1 MDNLRKI
8 IQYNMAWFILFC
20 LTSTDANAFQT
31 HGDPEGLYVH
41 QAAHLLFAIS
51 CALLYRQMEQSAFL
65 KKDGWRLIGNGILW
79 LFLWNVWTITGHII
93 EELLPSAN
101 ILKAPN
107 QQPSVYLD
115 SWVAWGY
122 VILKCDHLICVPG
135 MYLIY
140 KGIKKIADAPELIP
154 RFPT

>member
-31 HGDPEGLYVH
+31 HGNPEGLYVH

-65 KKDGWRLIGNGILW
+65 KKRRLASHWEWDLVAVS
-79 LFLWNVWTITGHII
+79 LECLDHHRPHHRRT
-93 EELLPSAN
+93 PAQRQY
-101 ILKAPN
+101 LK
-107 QQPSVYLD
+107 
-115 SWVAWGY
+115 G
-122 VILKCDHLICVPG
+122 
-135 MYLIY
+135 
-140 KGIKKIADAPELIP
+140 
-154 RFPT
+154 T